1 LEQIVKLGNRNWIYI
16 AVFLSIICGIIMIL
30 LEEIVIGV
38 VLISLGLIYLVIPMS
53 KEKETTSSKPGWLQV
68 ILAVVCIA
76 ITLLLLLSMILS

>member
-1 LEQIVKLGNRNWIYI
+1 VKLGNRNWIYI